1 MRIWGWSIFDQP
13 HFCADRRQSAKSKSE
28 MCYISVRQHRSAKSK
43 SEKVSRARAGTYPSP
58 HPSIIPQK
66 RRHVNTFFLQI
77 FLRFLLTNPFP
88 LYILYSMKN
97 ENKRPTK
104 KALVQ
109 ALLDKGVDK
118 KIVDSLQRANIDTMQ
133 FVLKAI
139 S

>member
-1 MRIWGWSIFDQP
+1 MSAP
-13 HFCADRRQSAKSKSE
+13 LRQSAKLKFSKRAARERVHIPPPTLVLYHKTEGMSTHFFTNFFT
-28 MCYISVRQHRSAKSK
+28 IFVDKS
-43 SEKVSRARAGTYPSP
+43 
-58 HPSIIPQK
+58 IPA
-66 RRHVNTFFLQI
+66 
-77 FLRFLLTNPFP
+77 
-88 LYILYSMKN
+88 LYTYSMKN